1 MMTASGK
8 KCSYALLLKIF
19 FGKPGFLKMKKVLLI
34 FLVVVT
40 ILYIFKKKWFDKKL
54 VKKDLPPVMNI
65 HAFNADVT
73 NFENIQNEIPQTTY
87 DFAHVQIQAPR
98 RTKYEQGCE
107 FMRGPRAD
115 GRAAFAFLQE
125 SIEEERNPEAVLMIA
140 ELYRV
145 GIHASVNPDKITACR
160 IYQTIQDYSS
170 KFPRHIT
177 VTARQRHTETMDTLV
192 RNEVDTDVLP
202 GSMSLS
208 RDFPFDLARTLA
220 RFDDVSVVTRW
231 HRNEA
236 LPERLTDELHGHAIN
251 ANVNRI
257 IPPGQDIDL
266 EDPRV
271 QELLFPN
278 QRPLGIQPA
287 DIRQI
292 AQVQVRVNND
302 SQNVHSTTVL
312 NCAKKVLDSQKL
324 DEVVSFETAR
334 DFILST
340 TAKTNCDV
348 NKVQRV
354 LTGMTSDK
362 HSRFDKS
369 EIDILREMVTR
380 IQKEKNESKRNNLAE
395 ILVHQLESAVEPR
408 AGVVCSTGRIVRI
421 LSVYDGIDDSQ
432 QKIVPEWALDQEI
445 ANLAI
450 RVRDTVLNAASEQE
464 RADYNAAQSTKLADE
479 MNKRFEAEAR
489 KTYGNIVGGDVLQ
502 KKLDV
507 YREGF

>member
-1 MMTASGK
+1 MNRLSVF
-8 KCSYALLLKIF
+8 CIF
-19 FGKPGFLKMKKVLLI
+19 CI
-34 FLVVVT
+34 VVVV
-40 ILYIFKKKWFDKKL
+40 LYILKKKWFDKRFGQKN
-54 VKKDLPPVMNI
+54 VPPVMNI
-65 HAFNADVT
+65 HELNADVV
-73 NFENIQNEIPQTTY
+73 NFANVQNEIPATTY
-87 DFAHVQIQAPR
+87 DFAHVVRGRLPRTEEFQIQQPR

-125 SIEEERNPEAVLMIA
+125 AIEEERNPEAVLMIA

-145 GIHASVNPDKITACR
+145 GIHNSVNPDKITACR

-177 VTARQRHTETMDTLV
+177 VTARQRHTETMDTLM
-192 RNEVDTDVLP
+192 RNEVDTDVVTGGGATML
-202 GSMSLS
+202 LS
-208 RDFPFDLARTLA
+208 RDFPFELARTLA
-220 RFDDVSVVTRW
+220 RFDDVSVAMRW
-231 HRNEA
+231 RRNEA
-236 LPERLTDELHGHAIN
+236 LPERVLTDELHGHAIN
-251 ANVNRI
+251 TNVNRI
-257 IPPGQDIDL
+257 LPPGQDIDL

-278 QRPLGIQPA
+278 QRPVGIQPA

-334 DFILST
+334 DFVLSA
-340 TAKTNCDV
+340 TAKTKCDV
-348 NKVQRV
+348 NKIQRV
-354 LTGMTSDK
+354 LTAMNNEK

-369 EIDILREMVTR
+369 EIEILREVVTR
-380 IQKEKNESKRNNLAE
+380 IQKEKNITKKNNLAE
-395 ILVHQLESAVEPR
+395 ILAHQLESAVEPR

-421 LSVYDGIDDSQ
+421 LSVYDGVDDSQ

-450 RVRDTVLNAASEQE
+450 RIRESVLKAASEE
-464 RADYNAAQSTKLADE
+464 DVADYNSARSTKLADE

-489 KTYGNIVGGDVLQ
+489 TSYGTIVSRDVLQ

>member
-1 MMTASGK
+1 MNRLS
-8 KCSYALLLKIF
+8 I
-19 FGKPGFLKMKKVLLI
+19 I
-34 FLVVVT
+34 FLFCIVVAV
-40 ILYIFKKKWFDKKL
+40 LYLLKKKWFDKPFG
-54 VKKDLPPVMNI
+54 KKDVPPVMNI
-65 HAFNADVT
+65 HELNADVV
-73 NFENIQNEIPQTTY
+73 NFANVRNEIPATTY
-87 DFAHVQIQAPR
+87 DFAHAQIQQPR

-125 SIEEERNPEAVLMIA
+125 AIEEERNPEAVLMIA

-145 GIHASVNPDKITACR
+145 GIHNSVNPDKITACR

-170 KFPRHIT
+170 KFPRHIS
-177 VTARQRHTETMDTLV
+177 VTARQRHTETMDALM
-192 RNEVDTDVLP
+192 RNEVDTDVITGNTTLT
-202 GSMSLS
+202 LS
-208 RDFPFDLARTLA
+208 RDFPFELARTLA
-220 RFDDVSVVTRW
+220 RFDDVSVVMRW

-236 LPERLTDELHGHAIN
+236 LPERVLTDELHGHAIN
-251 ANVNRI
+251 TNVNRLL
-257 IPPGQDIDL
+257 PPGQDIDL

-278 QRPLGIQPA
+278 QRPVGIQPA

-348 NKVQRV
+348 NKIQRV
-354 LTGMTSDK
+354 LAAMGNDK

-369 EIDILREMVTR
+369 EIEILREVVTR
-380 IQKEKNESKRNNLAE
+380 IQKEKDNTKRNNVAE
-395 ILVHQLESAVEPR
+395 ILAHQLESAVEPR

-421 LSVYDGIDDSQ
+421 LSVYDGVDDSQ

-445 ANLAI
+445 ANLAVRI
-450 RVRDTVLNAASEQE
+450 RDSILQGASEDE
-464 RADYNAAQSTKLADE
+464 RADYNAARSTKLADE

-489 KTYGNIVGGDVLQ
+489 KTYGTIVSRDVLQ

>member
-1 MMTASGK
+1 
-8 KCSYALLLKIF
+8 
-19 FGKPGFLKMKKVLLI
+19 MKKYQIVVT
-34 FLVVVT
+34 FVVVVA
-40 ILYIFKKKWFDKKL
+40 ILYVLKKKWFDKRVTHKN
-54 VKKDLPPVMNI
+54 VPPVMNV
-65 HAFNADVT
+65 HELNANVT
-73 NFENIQNEIPQTTY
+73 NFENIHMEIPATTY
-87 DFAHVQIQAPR
+87 EFARTHIREPASPP

-115 GRAAFAFLQE
+115 GRAAFAFLQQ

-145 GIHASVNPDKITACR
+145 GIHNSVNPDKITACR

-177 VTARQRHTETMDTLV
+177 VTARQRHTETMDALV
-192 RNEVDTDVLP
+192 HNEVDTDVIP
-202 GSMSLS
+202 GTTSLS
-208 RDFPFDLARTLA
+208 RDFPFDLARILA
-220 RFDDVSVVTRW
+220 RFDDVSVPMRW

-236 LPERLTDELHGHAIN
+236 LPERMTNELHGHAIN
-251 ANVNRI
+251 TNVNRLV
-257 IPPGQDIDL
+257 PPGQDIDI

-278 QRPLGIQPA
+278 QRPIGIQPV

-312 NCAKKVLDSQKL
+312 NCAKKVLDSQRL

-334 DFILST
+334 DFVLAT

-354 LTGMTSDK
+354 LSAMNNEV

-369 EIDILREMVTR
+369 EIEILREMVTR
-380 IQKEKNESKRNNLAE
+380 IRKEKNETKRNNLAE

-408 AGVVCSTGRIVRI
+408 SGVVCSTGRIVRI

-432 QKIVPEWALDQEI
+432 QKIVPEWALDQEV
-445 ANLAI
+445 ANLAV
-450 RVRDTVLNAASEQE
+450 RVREQVLADASEQDV
-464 RADYNAAQSTKLADE
+464 ADYNAARSTKLADE

-489 KTYGNIVGGDVLQ
+489 KTYSNIVSRDVLQ